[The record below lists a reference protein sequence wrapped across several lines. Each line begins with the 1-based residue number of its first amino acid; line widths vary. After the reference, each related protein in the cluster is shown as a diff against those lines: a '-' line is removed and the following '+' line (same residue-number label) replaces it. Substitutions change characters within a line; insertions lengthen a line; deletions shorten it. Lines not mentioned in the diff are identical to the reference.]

1 MLDWLFRSK
10 GSGGGVVKMTRDLE
24 RMIQEGR
31 HAFDTACSALI
42 GGAGPDSVRKDLLE
56 TDKRIDKL
64 EQSIRRQI
72 VVHASVHGAQ
82 QIPEM
87 MVLMS
92 VAKDAE
98 RIGDYAKNIF
108 SLTANHIAS
117 SGKPHHD
124 DLQELREQVST
135 LLADAPDVYD
145 QQDKPRAD
153 VFINRASELI
163 DACEAHMTE
172 IFSLEQ
178 CSGYDAVCA
187 LAFRHIRRVAGHV
200 QNIITA
206 VVNPIDRIDFHDEP
220 SVPE

>member
-1 MLDWLFRSK
+1 MD
-10 GSGGGVVKMTRDLE
+10 GVVRVGPASGEEPHLLL
-24 RMIQEGR
+24 G
-31 HAFDTACSALI
+31 HAGPVQTVAVSPDGSWIASAS
-42 GGAGPDSVRKDLLE
+42 PDSVRKDLLD
-56 TDKRIDKL
+56 TDRRIDKL

-108 SLTANHIAS
+108 ALTASHVAS
-117 SGKPHHD
+117 SGKPLHGE
-124 DLQELREQVST
+124 LQAIREEVSA
-135 LLADAPDVYD
+135 LLADAPEVYD

-153 VFINRASELI
+153 AFIKRASESI
-163 DACEAHMTE
+163 DACEAHMIK
-172 IFSLEQ
+172 IFELEH
-178 CSGYDAVCA
+178 CSGYEVACA

-206 VVNPIDRIDFHDEP
+206 VVNPIDTLDFHDEP
-220 SVPE
+220 RMPE